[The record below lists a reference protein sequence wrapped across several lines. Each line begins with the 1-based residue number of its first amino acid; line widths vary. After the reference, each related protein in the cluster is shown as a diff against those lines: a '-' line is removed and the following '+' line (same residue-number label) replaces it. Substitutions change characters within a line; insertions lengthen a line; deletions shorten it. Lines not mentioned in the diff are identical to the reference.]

1 MNLQENK
8 KKKKISVVR
17 FQGLQSTISYFS
29 FILQYKSLSQ
39 RPLLSNLYMY
49 THSWETNFHNYL
61 IYIYFWSHFLPFVSY
76 FADYTGK
83 TLLIG
88 LVKFLY
94 KFGLPQQ
101 LGLVDFPYFL
111 DLGLE
116 KCFVYKFFATNL
128 K

>member
-8 KKKKISVVR
+8 KKKILNFQWCGSKAYNPLFHIFLLFCKQISFTEV
-17 FQGLQSTISYFS
+17 ST
-29 FILQYKSLSQ
+29 
-39 RPLLSNLYMY
+39 LYMY

-116 KCFVYKFFATNL
+116 KCFVYKIFATNL

>member
-8 KKKKISVVR
+8 KKKKNFSGAVPRPTIHYFIFFFYFAIQIS
-17 FQGLQSTISYFS
+17 FTEAST
-29 FILQYKSLSQ
+29 
-39 RPLLSNLYMY
+39 LYMY